1 MVRFKNFVLGA
12 PEDTPDNVV
21 AGRAARGYVQEENQ
35 GQNNNTETNT
45 PSTPVAKVQPVS
57 TESNEKTET
66 APAPDLSAPHG
77 GMMAGRVN
85 AGAGV
90 NGNTVGATTET
101 GTGTETQQ
109 RYKPVILPHL
119 DKTQEEKT
127 LEGYIKQ
134 IKQMTPEEKEKALK
148 KAKRKA
154 LFSALGDGIN
164 AMANIFGTSH
174 GSTYIP
180 QVSLTEGQKKRW
192 DDRMKKLKGN
202 EEKYYMYER
211 ERAKL
216 ADNRKFKN
224 MDIDMLN
231 EKSKRE
237 ADMASLEYN
246 IKEYGLQSA
255 QTKSLLDQLELL
267 YKPEELQAKIDE
279 INSRV
284 ELNKAKTTTEG
295 EKVKTEKS
303 KQVYNYANANK
314 ANKTAE
320 NVEKGKVYQIV
331 DDEGNV
337 VEVDK
342 GKFDIN
348 YPVLYDKMLKE
359 GTIESPLFGE
369 NRSASEKKSLV
380 LENLGR
386 AKDSKEYFYML
397 SADEIYNDEED

>member
-1 MVRFKNFVLGA
+1 MVRFKNLVLGA

-90 NGNTVGATTET
+90 KGNTVGATTET

-109 RYKPVILPHL
+109 RYKPIILPHL

-127 LEGYIKQ
+127 LEGYINQ

-192 DDRMKKLKGN
+192 DERMGKIKEN
-202 EEKYYMYER
+202 EQKRAHYER

-216 ADNRKFKN
+216 ADNRNLKN
-224 MDIDMLN
+224 MDIDLKN
-231 EKSKRE
+231 EQSRRD
-237 ADMASLEYN
+237 ADMANLDYT
-246 IKEYGLQSA
+246 IKQYGADSA
-255 QTKSLLDQLELL
+255 QAQAMIDQLKLLYTPQELEAGIEKTKS
-267 YKPEELQAKIDE
+267 YTA
-279 INSRV
+279 
-284 ELNKAKTTTEG
+284 LNN
-295 EKVKTEKS
+295 EKKKTEKS
-303 KQVYNYANANK
+303 TQYRNYKQGDK
-314 ANKTAE
+314 AK
-320 NVEKGKVYQIV
+320 
-331 DDEGNV
+331 
-337 VEVDK
+337 
-342 GKFDIN
+342 
-348 YPVLYDKMLKE
+348 KE
-359 GTIESPLFGE
+359 GDLADERRKWVGKSTKGTVVITDGDTKYELPSNVLGNSYGQLYKDIVKDNPDL
-369 NRSASEKKSLV
+369 EKKSHTAADKLDIV
-380 LENLGR
+380 RTHWNESPTAMNTL
-386 AKDSKEYFYML
+386 AKLAIQVDGVEIEEY
-397 SADEIYNDEED
+397 E

>member
-1 MVRFKNFVLGA
+1 MDRFKNLVLGTSEEVPA
-12 PEDTPDNVV
+12 NVV
-21 AGRAARGYVQEENQ
+21 APHGGMMAGRVNAGANK
-35 GQNNNTETNT
+35 
-45 PSTPVAKVQPVS
+45 PSTPVAKVQPVP
-57 TESNEKTET
+57 TESDKKTET

-90 NGNTVGATTET
+90 KGNTVEATTET

-109 RYKPVILPHL
+109 RYKPIILPHL

-127 LEGYIKQ
+127 LEGYINQ

-180 QVSLTEGQKKRW
+180 QVSLTENQKKRW
-192 DDRMKKLKGN
+192 EDRMGKIKEN
-202 EEKYYMYER
+202 EQKRAHYER

-216 ADNRKFKN
+216 ADNRNLKN
-224 MDIDMLN
+224 MDIDLKN
-231 EKSKRE
+231 EQSRRD
-237 ADMASLEYN
+237 ADMANLDYT
-246 IKEYGLQSA
+246 IKQYGADSA
-255 QTKSLLDQLELL
+255 QAQAMIDQLKLL
-267 YKPEELQAKIDE
+267 YTPQELQAEIDE

-284 ELNKAKTTTEG
+284 EFNQAKTTTEG

-303 KQVYNYANANK
+303 KQTANYASANK
-314 ANKTAE
+314 DNKTAE
-320 NVEKGKVYQIV
+320 NIAKGKVYQIV

-337 VEVDK
+337 VEIDK

-348 YPVLYDKMLKE
+348 YPVLYDKMLQE
-359 GTIESPLFGE
+359 GTIPYPLLGA
-369 NRSASEKKSLV
+369 NRSASDKKSLV